1 MTLATL
7 RTQIDTILRD
17 RETVSP
23 GSPAYKPVKGDLRQY
38 FKDLIDDVASV
49 ETVQSAANTSMNTL
63 VGGSN
68 PVSPRTYFVT
78 TETNAPIAGA
88 SNRWIVKAT
97 PDPVDADRVEQIAT
111 LIDGGTEPRIFRRRR
126 SAAGT
131 WGSWLEFGGGGG
143 AGANDVVF
151 YEASD
156 IEAATIDSGIDGIL
170 LLNVVFGNSVVL
182 KRETSAP
189 SHDGYWISD
198 DGAYWVV
205 TGQRVSP
212 EWFRRGSATDATC
225 WTRAGAYLQAK
236 GGGVLDTYGKDY
248 SFGASV
254 TIDASYV
261 TIYAEGSFIT
271 QNHNSGVGVILGN
284 GSTLRVEVV
293 VIGGRW
299 DQINSCNQYLFE
311 IRGIRNVDMF
321 RVKAQN
327 IYQYLHW
334 GRTADTQFC
343 YQLWENACECNMRSG
358 ANGGHSHGYVIENST
373 GGWHRV
379 DCKLEGYTHQS
390 GQPSSTQTAIGVSF
404 PSTFVPARFDEWNMT
419 GGIIKG
425 FQRGLYVNDSR
436 LVNTEWNGSVRIDD
450 TTFACIH
457 INATASGKGAD
468 GCRFRF
474 SAGGFPTGYAVLI
487 EASASTTDVR
497 NLLLDVVTRN
507 LTADIIQIVATNS
520 AVIGGTVLI
529 RLHAEEYAPDGNNTR
544 NAVIVSGTCTEC
556 FIETVVVSHISSNK
570 AAYGVA
576 RSSVGGGRIN
586 RSSNIIGVF
595 ATAAASW

>member
-23 GSPAYKPVKGDLRQY
+23 GSPAYKPVKSDLRQY
-38 FKDLIDDVASV
+38 FKDLIDDVASA
-49 ETVQSAANTSMNTL
+49 ETVQAAANTNMNTL
-63 VGGSN
+63 VGGTS

-78 TETNAPIAGA
+78 TESNAPIAGA

-143 AGANDVVF
+143 AGANDLVF
-151 YEASD
+151 YEASN
-156 IEAATIDSGIDGIL
+156 ITAATIDAGITGIL
-170 LLNVVFGNSVVL
+170 LLNVTFGNSVVL

-189 SHDGYWISD
+189 SHDGWWQSA

-212 EWFRRGSATDATC
+212 EWFRRGSATDATA
-225 WTRAGAYLQAK
+225 WNRAGAYLQSK
-236 GGGVLDTYGKDY
+236 GGGVLDTYGRDY
-248 SFGASV
+248 SFAASV

-299 DQINSCNQYLFE
+299 DQVNTCNQYLFE

-321 RVKAQN
+321 RVKSQN
-327 IYQYLHW
+327 IYMYLHW
-334 GRTADTQFC
+334 GRTSDTQSS
-343 YQLWENACECNMRSG
+343 YQLWENACECNLRSG

-379 DCKLEGYTHQS
+379 ECKLEGYTHQA

-404 PSTFVPARFDEWNMT
+404 PSSFVPTRFDEWNMT

-425 FQRGLYVNDSR
+425 FQRGVYVNDSR

-450 TTFACIH
+450 TTFACVH
-457 INATASGKGAD
+457 VNATASGEGVD

-474 SAGGFPTGYAVLI
+474 SAGGFPTGYGVLI
-487 EASASTTDVR
+487 QASAATTDVR
-497 NLLLDVVTRN
+497 NVLIDMVSRN
-507 LTADIIQIVATNS
+507 LTSEAIEISATNS
-520 AVIGGTVLI
+520 AEIRGTVLI
-529 RLHAEEYAPDGNNTR
+529 RCVAEEYAPDGNGTR
-544 NAVIVSGTCTEC
+544 NVVNLNGVFSEC
-556 FIETVVVSHISSNK
+556 FVETVVATHLASNRAK
-570 AAYGVA
+570 YGVE
-576 RSSVGGGRIN
+576 RSNIGSGRIN
-586 RSSNIIGVF
+586 KGNIVGVYQ
-595 ATAAASW
+595 TGAANW